1 MENWVWI
8 AVGGFLLAD
17 TFAVKWISNWNM
29 GVLMPAILGAPL
41 FFYGLFYQEAELWFQ
56 TEAGRIVK
64 GIFVVGYV
72 SFFLFFLFCIFLM
85 ERGKTRRMKEPP
97 EAVIVLGGGL
107 RGERPS
113 RLLRKRLDTGKKLAE
128 ESRAILVVSGGQGR
142 DEVISEAEAM
152 RRYLEAQG
160 FPRGRILMED
170 RSRSTYQN
178 FLYSKK
184 LLDAYFAR
192 PYRAAFVTSGF
203 HVYRAGLVAR
213 KLNFAIPGV
222 AAPSAWY
229 MALNFYLRETLAL
242 LRYFLFGIV

>member
-85 ERGKTRRMKEPP
+85 ERGKTRRMK
-97 EAVIVLGGGL
+97 
-107 RGERPS
+107 
-113 RLLRKRLDTGKKLAE
+113 
-128 ESRAILVVSGGQGR
+128 
-142 DEVISEAEAM
+142 
-152 RRYLEAQG
+152 
-160 FPRGRILMED
+160 
-170 RSRSTYQN
+170 
-178 FLYSKK
+178 
-184 LLDAYFAR
+184 
-192 PYRAAFVTSGF
+192 
-203 HVYRAGLVAR
+203 
-213 KLNFAIPGV
+213 
-222 AAPSAWY
+222 
-229 MALNFYLRETLAL
+229 
-242 LRYFLFGIV
+242 

>member
-1 MENWVWI
+1 
-8 AVGGFLLAD
+8 
-17 TFAVKWISNWNM
+17 
-29 GVLMPAILGAPL
+29 
-41 FFYGLFYQEAELWFQ
+41 
-56 TEAGRIVK
+56 
-64 GIFVVGYV
+64 
-72 SFFLFFLFCIFLM
+72 
-85 ERGKTRRMKEPP
+85 
-97 EAVIVLGGGL
+97 
-107 RGERPS
+107 
-113 RLLRKRLDTGKKLAE
+113 
-128 ESRAILVVSGGQGR
+128 
-142 DEVISEAEAM
+142 M

-213 KLNFAIPGV
+213 KLHFAIPGV

-242 LRYFLFGIV
+242 LRYFLFEIV

>member
-64 GIFVVGYV
+64 GIFVVGCV

-160 FPRGRILMED
+160 FPRGRILIEE
-170 RSRSTYQN
+170 
-178 FLYSKK
+178 
-184 LLDAYFAR
+184 
-192 PYRAAFVTSGF
+192 
-203 HVYRAGLVAR
+203 
-213 KLNFAIPGV
+213 
-222 AAPSAWY
+222 PSAPRSACTKIFCIPKSCWTHI
-229 MALNFYLRETLAL
+229 LTGHIGPPL
-242 LRYFLFGIV
+242 LPAVFMYIGRDWWLGS